1 MNAVT
6 SNPKAKSMWIT
17 PKTSAFRE
25 LPMVPNETWSK
36 FFHVDSHLWLGAQLL
51 LLMLTISDCQL
62 AHILLLYDTTARF
75 STACLQHN
83 STPWISRSAETC
95 QLYYLMRTKWPI
107 ICENIN
113 RDRIW
118 RDNTVK
124 NLQYQER
131 LSRNMLVM
139 GRIQYNQQDAICL
152 MDQKCHLGFKTWKTW
167 PPWSN

>member
-83 STPWISRSAETC
+83 SMPWISRSAETC

-124 NLQYQER
+124 NLQYQEQ

>member
-83 STPWISRSAETC
+83 SMPWISRSAETC